1 MAGLTTGAGT
11 HASTNAA
18 NEADNLD
25 WMLKQGYSVSLYM
38 FHGGTSFG
46 WMNGANSDGKN
57 YEPDVTSYDYDSPL
71 DESGRPT
78 SKYSLFREVI
88 AKDTGTTPPAVP
100 SVAPTMKIPE
110 LKVEQTVALWKVLPA
125 AVHSEQVQSMEDLGQ
140 AYGYIL
146 YRTRL
151 EGRD

>member
-1 MAGLTTGAGT
+1 GAEAGAARREFEKLKKIRPNGPFFNAQYWGGWFAHWGGP

-46 WMNGANSDGKN
+46 WMNGANWDH
-57 YEPDVTSYDYDSPL
+57 EQFQPDVTSYDYGAPL

-78 SKYSLFREVI
+78 TKYFALRDVISKVTSI
-88 AKDTGTTPPAVP
+88 APPAVP
-100 SVAPTMKIPE
+100 PT
-110 LKVEQTVALWKVLPA
+110 PA
-125 AVHSEQVQSMEDLGQ
+125 TQ
-140 AYGYIL
+140 AISTFTL
-146 YRTRL
+146 
-151 EGRD
+151 